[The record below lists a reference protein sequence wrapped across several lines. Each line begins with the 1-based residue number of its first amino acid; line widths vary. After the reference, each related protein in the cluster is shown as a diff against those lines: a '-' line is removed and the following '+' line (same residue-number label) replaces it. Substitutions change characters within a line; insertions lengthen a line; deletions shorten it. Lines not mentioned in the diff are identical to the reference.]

1 MSNDA
6 LQGYSASSAE
16 LIPRYE
22 AISSAD
28 LYRPVADLL
37 PIVPSRVADIGAGTG
52 RDAAWLAEMGHD
64 VLAVEPVDELRQA
77 GLDRHRSPRIRWLD
91 DRLPDLTRLRNER
104 PFDLLLL
111 NGVWQH
117 LDEAERRMAIR
128 ALAAVTAAGGLVI
141 LSLRHGVGAPNRPVH
156 QVQPEET
163 IALATEAGFRLL
175 RKQRAESMQAQ
186 NRAAGVY
193 WTWLALTF
201 LSS

>member
-37 PIVPSRVADIGAGTG
+37 PAVPSRVADIGAGTG

-77 GLDRHRSPRIRWLD
+77 GIDRHRSPRIRWLD
-91 DRLPDLTRLRNER
+91 DRLPDLARLRNER
-104 PFDLLLL
+104 AFDLLLL

-117 LDEAERRMAIR
+117 LDEAERRIAIR
-128 ALAAVTAAGGLVI
+128 ALADAMAAGGLVI
-141 LSLRHGVGAPNRPVH
+141 LSLRHGIGAPNRPVH

-163 IALATEAGFRLL
+163 IDLATEAGFRLL

-186 NRAAGVY
+186 NRTAGVY
-193 WTWLALTF
+193 WTWLALR
-201 LSS
+201 LP

>member
-28 LYRPVADLL
+28 LYRHVVDLL
-37 PIVPSRVADIGAGTG
+37 PVVPSRVADIGAGSG

-77 GLDRHRSPRIRWLD
+77 GSDRHRSPRIRWLD
-91 DRLPDLTRLRNER
+91 DRLPDLTRLRTER
-104 PFDLLLL
+104 PFDLLIL

-117 LDEAERRMAIR
+117 LDEAERRIAIR
-128 ALAAVTAAGGLVI
+128 ALADATAAGGLVI
-141 LSLRHGVGAPNRPVH
+141 LSLRHGIGAPNRPVH
-156 QVQPEET
+156 SVQPEDT
-163 IALATEAGFRLL
+163 IELATEAGFQLL
-175 RKQRAESMQAQ
+175 RKQRAESMQPQ

-193 WTWLALTF
+193 WTWLALR
-201 LSS
+201 LP